1 MECRAAPRPP
11 FAVVLGDV
19 EADHVAAVGLEAGP
33 EVAGGRQRLEQLL
46 PDYEPSSCPYRS
58 LEVALSCTP
67 SVVGAEAVVRTAC

>member
-1 MECRAAPRPP
+1 MPRPP

-19 EADHVAAVGLEAGP
+19 EAGHVAAVGLEAGL
-33 EVAGGRQRLEQLL
+33 EVAGGRRRHAEQLQ
-46 PDYEPSSCPYRS
+46 PDYGPSSCPYRS

>member
-1 MECRAAPRPP
+1 MECRAGPRPP
-11 FAVVLGDV
+11 FAVAPGDV
-19 EADHVAAVGLEAGP
+19 AAGVAAVGEVGP
-33 EVAGGRQRLEQLL
+33 GVAGGRRRPP